1 MKIRPSYIFTVLG
14 NAIDHI
20 QEGYI
25 SNNIVHI
32 PLSIHIVNE
41 CLDTLEEIS
50 SHHYSIWADFS
61 RKGLVDIY
69 AEPDDDNNDDDV
81 ENSENINLINF
92 DDLFECLEFT
102 ESESLFDMV
111 CKMIYTNAPEI

>member
-1 MKIRPSYIFTVLG
+1 MKIRPNYIFTALG

-32 PLSIHIVNE
+32 PLSIHIVNR
-41 CLDTLEEIS
+41 CLDTSEEIS
-50 SHHYSIWADFS
+50 SRYSIWADFS

-69 AEPDDDNNDDDV
+69 AELDDDNSDDDV
-81 ENSENINLINF
+81 ENSESVNLINF
-92 DDLFECLEFT
+92 DDLFEYLEFT
-102 ESESLFDMV
+102 ESESLFDMM

>member
-14 NAIDHI
+14 NAMDHI

-32 PLSIHIVNE
+32 PLSIHIVNR

-50 SHHYSIWADFS
+50 SRYSIWADFS

-69 AEPDDDNNDDDV
+69 AEPDDDDSNDDV
-81 ENSENINLINF
+81 ENSENVNLMDF
-92 DDLFECLEFT
+92 DDLFEYLEFT
-102 ESESLFDMV
+102 ESESLFDMM
-111 CKMIYTNAPEI
+111 CKMIYTNVPEI

>member
-32 PLSIHIVNE
+32 PLSNEVVNK
-41 CLDTLEEIS
+41 CLDTSEEIS
-50 SHHYSIWADFS
+50 LRYGIWADFS
-61 RKGLVDIY
+61 RKGLVTIY
-69 AEPDDDNNDDDV
+69 AEPDDDNSDDAD
-81 ENSENINLINF
+81 NSENIGLIDF
-92 DDLFECLEFT
+92 DDLFEYLEFT
-102 ESESLFDMV
+102 DNNDMFNML
-111 CKMIYTNAPEI
+111 CKMIYTNVPEI

>member
-1 MKIRPSYIFTVLG
+1 MKIRPRNIFTVLG

-50 SHHYSIWADFS
+50 SRYSIWADFS

-69 AEPDDDNNDDDV
+69 AEPDDDDSDNVV
-81 ENSENINLINF
+81 ENSENIDLMDF
-92 DDLFECLEFT
+92 DDLFEYLEFA
-102 ESESLFDMV
+102 ESESLFDMI
-111 CKMIYTNAPEI
+111 CKTIYTNAPEI

>member
-14 NAIDHI
+14 NAMDHI

-32 PLSIHIVNE
+32 PLDDKVINK
-41 CLDTLEEIS
+41 CLDMSGEIS
-50 SHHYSIWADFS
+50 SHYDIWADFS

-92 DDLFECLEFT
+92 DDLFEYLEFT
-102 ESESLFDMV
+102 ESESLFDMM
-111 CKMIYTNAPEI
+111 CKIIYTNAPEI

>member
-1 MKIRPSYIFTVLG
+1 MRIRPSYIFTVLG

-32 PLSIHIVNE
+32 PLNINTVNK
-41 CLDTLEEIS
+41 CLDKSEKIS
-50 SHHYSIWADFS
+50 YHYGIWADFS

-69 AEPDDDNNDDDV
+69 VEPDDDNSDYVV

-92 DDLFECLEFT
+92 DDLFEYLEFT
-102 ESESLFDMV
+102 DSESLFDMM

>member
-32 PLSIHIVNE
+32 PLSDKVVNK
-41 CLDTLEEIS
+41 CLDTSEEIS
-50 SHHYSIWADFS
+50 SHYSIWADFS

-69 AEPDDDNNDDDV
+69 VEPDDDNSDDDV

-92 DDLFECLEFT
+92 DDLFEYLEFT
-102 ESESLFDMV
+102 ESESLFDMM

>member
-14 NAIDHI
+14 NAMDHI

-41 CLDTLEEIS
+41 CLDTLEDIS
-50 SHHYSIWADFS
+50 SRYSIWADFS

-69 AEPDDDNNDDDV
+69 AEPDDDYSDDDV
-81 ENSENINLINF
+81 ENSGNVNLMGF
-92 DDLFECLEFT
+92 DDLFEYLEFT
-102 ESESLFDMV
+102 ESESLFDMM